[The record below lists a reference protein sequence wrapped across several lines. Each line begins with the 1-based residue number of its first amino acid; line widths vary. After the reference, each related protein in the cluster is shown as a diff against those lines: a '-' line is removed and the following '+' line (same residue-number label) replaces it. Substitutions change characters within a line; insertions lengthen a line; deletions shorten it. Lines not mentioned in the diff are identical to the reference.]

1 MIRPSSIAL
10 AEAIAVGVNTDTA
23 IEVKPLLVGLNELS
37 HGSAMYR
44 EDFREEIV
52 KVTSDITSHSAVL
65 DATSTKLAESL
76 RGGLDMISTYGV
88 PFAKKLSQ
96 ELMLMYTPDRLQQ
109 IVFSQ
114 LEYSFINVDDPFFDS
129 PMFPTEVKNT
139 SLSYTGVSLA
149 ALRRLEFNWPSEEQV
164 LEYVNSN
171 HPDVAEIIQDT
182 EYELGRAG
190 CTLFDEAELG
200 RMFAH
205 NNFAFDFT
213 KVKSLEIN
221 RLLKMYVILSKM
233 YGSDEPVSW
242 LVKGSLDDYREFVNL
257 LWNGMTRYLIGL
269 KEVAAIYKA
278 RTVALAESKTITLGA
293 HPSPDFSDARFL
305 QGGVVIYYTDKAMD
319 LLEKGGVSFS
329 EWLIALLWAR
339 VNQTDLNMVE
349 LLSDKAT
356 VDKWAGAY
364 FMAVNTA
371 LKGKAQSVFI
381 KTASD
386 AANHFVATN
395 PLLAERVSELCDK
408 NMLAENWFRSA
419 MNLEYEK
426 AYHTVSE
433 CLGKYNS
440 MEPVS
445 ESDSNRVLTALLSS
459 NLVPSFLRAIKCD
472 TAAAIIEATYVV
484 GETADTAERQRER
497 LHEALIKVIINHS
510 FEGR

>member
-10 AEAIAVGVNTDTA
+10 AEAIAVGVNADTA
-23 IEVKPLLVGLNELS
+23 IEVKPLLAGLNELS

-44 EDFREEIV
+44 DDFREEIV
-52 KVTSDITSHSAVL
+52 KVTSDITSHSTVL
-65 DATSTKLAESL
+65 DLTSTKLAESL

-88 PFAKKLSQ
+88 PFAKALAQ
-96 ELMLMYTPDRLQQ
+96 ELVMMYTPDRLQQ
-109 IVFSQ
+109 IVFGQ
-114 LEYSFINVDDPFFDS
+114 LEYTFINVDDPFFDS
-129 PMFPTEVKNT
+129 PMFPVEVKNT

-149 ALRRLEFNWPSEEQV
+149 ALRRLEFNWPTEEEI
-164 LEYVNSN
+164 LAYVNSS

-182 EYELGRAG
+182 EYELGSAG
-190 CTLFDEAELG
+190 CTLFDESALG
-200 RMFAH
+200 QLFV
-205 NNFAFDFT
+205 NNNLVFDFT

-233 YGSDEPVSW
+233 YGSEEPVSW
-242 LVKGSLDDYREFVNL
+242 LVKGSLADYREFVNL

-278 RTVALAESKTITLGA
+278 RTVALAETRPITVGI
-293 HPSPDFSDARFL
+293 HPVADFSDARFL
-305 QGGVVIYYTDKAMD
+305 QGSVVIYYTDKAMD
-319 LLEKGGVSFS
+319 LLEKAGVSFS
-329 EWLIALLWAR
+329 EWLIALLWSR
-339 VNQTDLNMVE
+339 VNQSDLNMTE

-356 VDKWAGAY
+356 VDKWATAY
-364 FMAVNTA
+364 FMTVNTA
-371 LKGKAQSVFI
+371 LKGKAQTVFI

-386 AANHFVATN
+386 AANRFVATN
-395 PLLAERVSELCDK
+395 PLLAERVSELCD
-408 NMLAENWFRSA
+408 NNTLPENWFRAA
-419 MNLEYEK
+419 MGLEYEK

-433 CLGKYNS
+433 CLGKYDS
-440 MEPVS
+440 MAPVS
-445 ESDSNRVLTALLSS
+445 DSDSNRALTALLSS

-510 FEGR
+510 FAGR